1 MDKKRPELG
10 TVQTPVTVLPWQS
23 NVSWASLNGMGW
35 VLMTLHSHFI
45 HEFGYVYV
53 QVIWLLQTIETHWM
67 DKLPLLSYLHQ
78 EVKRVVK
85 SKYTLNF
92 WILYIRHE
100 NEGMSFICDKKS
112 EQTEVARA
120 ILRWGKKWKSPWDG
134 GGLKVAAPWSRPAGG
149 RPPTG
154 GQFALC
160 RGLVWSETWKIGQ
173 KFLGF
178 KSLLPFSWLCILARE
193 GKIWADYNAR
203 YVLY

>member
-1 MDKKRPELG
+1 
-10 TVQTPVTVLPWQS
+10 
-23 NVSWASLNGMGW
+23 MGW
-35 VLMTLHSHFI
+35 VLMTLHFHFI
-45 HEFGYVYV
+45 HGFGYIYV
-53 QVIWLLQTIETHWM
+53 QVIWLLHTIETHWM

-78 EVKRVVK
+78 EVKRLVK

-134 GGLKVAAPWSRPAGG
+134 GDLKVAAPWSRPAGG

-154 GQFALC
+154 PRPCLEWDLKNWTEVFGFQIT
-160 RGLVWSETWKIGQ
+160 LVM
-173 KFLGF
+173 
-178 KSLLPFSWLCILARE
+178 
-193 GKIWADYNAR
+193 
-203 YVLY
+203 VLYACARKKHLGG